1 MESKTIGFFD
11 LDSSQASAFFGH
23 RVSTGKFA
31 AQGSA
36 EMDALVYPASSASI
50 PENRDGEVAR
60 EHSLVLAGA
69 VGWPS
74 VCNHLIQ

>member
-1 MESKTIGFFD
+1 MESTTIGFFD

-36 EMDALVYPASSASI
+36 ETDALVYPASSASI
-50 PENRDGEVAR
+50 QENRDGDVAR
-60 EHSLVLAGA
+60 QHSLVLAGA

-74 VCNHLIQ
+74 VCTYLIQ